1 MIDWHITYWW
11 LFVVSFA
18 LMILFKAWSEKLV
31 QVDDVVLSFL
41 LSFSLAGLWIPVV
54 GFISHFLPTWLQT
67 KIKILMKKDLI
78 RL

>member
-54 GFISHFLPTWLQT
+54 GFIAHFLPTWLQT
-67 KIKILMKKDLI
+67 KIKILRKKDLI